1 MDFNQFR
8 LEQRATL
15 VAQYD
20 MKRTV
25 YRNEIEDWIAR
36 YPQLEAAL
44 RQRYE
49 EYSLSLDKEIAHFD
63 SGQYQVDFDTSI
75 ETAKRKYWELLTLLN
90 TADPA
95 LPIVEMHDEYCA
107 AMDQAAMEARSQ
119 VRKLDELAEQTR
131 VAMTDVVID
140 HHLARRE
147 AQGGQEGVKPE

>member
-1 MDFNQFR
+1 MDLKAFL

-20 MKRTV
+20 MKRAV
-25 YRNEIEDWIAR
+25 YRKEIEDWIAR

-44 RQRYE
+44 RQKYK
-49 EYSLSLDKEIAHFD
+49 EYSRSLDQEITHFHT
-63 SGQYQVDFDTSI
+63 GQYQVDFDTSI
-75 ETAKRKYWELLTLLN
+75 ETAKRKYWELLTLLS

-107 AMDQAAMEARSQ
+107 AMDQAAMEVRS
-119 VRKLDELAEQTR
+119 RTRELEELTQQTKA
-131 VAMTDVVID
+131 AMVDTVLD

-147 AQGGQEGVKPE
+147 DQGGQEGAKPE